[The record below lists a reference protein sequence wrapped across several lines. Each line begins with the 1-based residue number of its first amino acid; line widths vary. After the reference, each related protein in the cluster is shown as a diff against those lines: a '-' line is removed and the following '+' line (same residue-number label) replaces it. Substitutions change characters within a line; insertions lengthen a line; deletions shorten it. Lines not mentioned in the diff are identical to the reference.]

1 VAAEGAGFPAALLTV
16 RGIAFA
22 SERQEEWVAMKT
34 MKAVVFKGKDQVAL
48 EEVPKPTPRAGEAVI
63 RITTT
68 TICGTDVHIVRGEY
82 PVRAGLVLG
91 HEPVGVIEELGAGL
105 DDTYAVGQRV
115 IVGAITPCG
124 QCFYCLN
131 GVHSQCGGALGG
143 WRFGNT
149 INGAWAEYLLVPD
162 ARANLAPIPPELT
175 DEDVLLCPDIFSTG
189 LSGAESGNIRV
200 GDSVAVFAQGP
211 IGLCA
216 TLGAKLKGASLII
229 GIDSLGRRLDVARRF
244 GANVTLNINDGD
256 PVPEIKRLTEGRG
269 VDVAIE
275 ALGRQETFESALR
288 AIRPGGTLSSLGVYS
303 GKLVAPYEAFYAG
316 LGDQKIVTTLCP
328 GGKERMRR
336 LMAMIAT
343 HRADLSS
350 LVTHQIALDDIHDA
364 FELFSHQRD
373 GVLKVALYPDRARIA
388 HPRDAASVGE
398 RDEQC

>member
-1 VAAEGAGFPAALLTV
+1 
-16 RGIAFA
+16 
-22 SERQEEWVAMKT
+22 MKT
-34 MKAVVFKGKDQVAL
+34 MKAVVFKGKDQIAV
-48 EEVPKPTPRAGEAVI
+48 EEVPRPAPRAGEAVI

-82 PVRAGLVLG
+82 PVRPGLVLG
-91 HEPVGVIEELGAGL
+91 HEPVGIIEELGAGL
-105 DDTYAVGQRV
+105 EETYSVGQRV

-131 GVHSQCGGALGG
+131 GTHSQCGGALGG

-162 ARANLAPIPPELT
+162 ARANLALIPPELS

-189 LSGAESGNIRV
+189 LSGAESGQIKV
-200 GDSVAVFAQGP
+200 GDSVAIFAQGP

-216 TLGAKLKGASLII
+216 TIGAKLKGASLII
-229 GIDSLGRRLDVARRF
+229 GIDAVHRRLEVARRF
-244 GANVTLNINDGD
+244 GANVTLNTQDGD

-275 ALGRQETFESALR
+275 ALGRQETFENALR

-303 GKLVAPYEAFYAG
+303 GKLTAPYEAFYAG

-336 LMAMIAT
+336 LMAMIAN
-343 HRADLSS
+343 RRVDLTS
-350 LVTHQIALDDIHDA
+350 LVSHHFALDDIQEA
-364 FELFSHQRD
+364 FDLFSHQRD
-373 GVLKVALYPDRARIA
+373 GVLKVALYPDAARAVRST
-388 HPRDAASVGE
+388 AAVAVGAM
-398 RDEQC
+398 DEQC

>member
-1 VAAEGAGFPAALLTV
+1 
-16 RGIAFA
+16 
-22 SERQEEWVAMKT
+22 MKT
-34 MKAVVFKGKDQVAL
+34 MKAVVFKGNDRIAV
-48 EEVPKPTPRAGEAVI
+48 EEVPKPEPRAGEAVI

-82 PVRAGLVLG
+82 PVKPGLVLG
-91 HEPVGVIEELGAGL
+91 HEPVGVIDALGPGLEELY
-105 DDTYAVGQRV
+105 TIGQRV

-124 QCFYCLN
+124 QCFYCFN
-131 GVHSQCGGALGG
+131 GVHSQCGGGLGG

-162 ARANLAPIPPELT
+162 ARANLAPIPSNLT
-175 DEDVLLCPDIFSTG
+175 DEQVLLCPDIFSTG

-229 GIDSLGRRLDVARRF
+229 GIDSNNTRLAMARRL
-244 GANVTLNINDGD
+244 GANVTLNTKGVDLIA
-256 PVPEIKRLTEGRG
+256 EIKRLTDGRG

-275 ALGRQETFESALR
+275 ALGRQETFENALR

-336 LMAMIAT
+336 LMAMIE
-343 HRADLSS
+343 HRRVDLTP
-350 LVTHQIALDDIHDA
+350 LVTHRFALNDIEEA
-364 FELFSHQRD
+364 FDLFSHQRD
-373 GVLKVALYPDRARIA
+373 GVLKVAVYPQGLRAQTKNEA
-388 HPRDAASVGE
+388 VAVGAL
-398 RDEQC
+398 DEQC

>member
-1 VAAEGAGFPAALLTV
+1 
-16 RGIAFA
+16 
-22 SERQEEWVAMKT
+22 MNT
-34 MKAVVFKGKDQVAL
+34 MKAVVFKGKDRIGI

-82 PVRAGLVLG
+82 PVRPGLILG
-91 HEPVGVIEELGAGL
+91 HEPVGVIDALGAGL
-105 DDTYAVGQRV
+105 EALYTVGQRV

-131 GVHSQCGGALGG
+131 GAHSQCGGGIGG

-162 ARANLAPIPPELT
+162 ARANLAPIPDDLS
-175 DEDVLLCPDIFSTG
+175 DEAVVLCPDIFSTG

-200 GDSVAVFAQGP
+200 GDAVAIFAQGP

-216 TLGAKLKGASLII
+216 TAGARLKGASLII
-229 GIDSLGRRLDVARRF
+229 GIDSNADRLAVAGRL
-244 GANVTLNINDGD
+244 GANITLNTNDGD
-256 PVPEIKRLTEGRG
+256 PVPEIKRLTDGRG

-275 ALGRQETFESALR
+275 ALGRQETFENALR
-288 AIRPGGTLSSLGVYS
+288 SIRPGGILSSLGVYS

-336 LMAMIAT
+336 LMAMIET
-343 HRADLSS
+343 RRVDLSS
-350 LVTHQIALDDIHDA
+350 LVTHSFALDDIHEAYD
-364 FELFSHQRD
+364 LFSHQRD
-373 GVLKVALYPDRARIA
+373 GVLKVALYPDAARVKA
-388 HPRDAASVGE
+388 EREHVGVGAI
-398 RDEQC
+398 DEQC

>member
-1 VAAEGAGFPAALLTV
+1 
-16 RGIAFA
+16 
-22 SERQEEWVAMKT
+22 MNT
-34 MKAVVFKGKDQVAL
+34 MKAVVFKGKERIAV

-82 PVRAGLVLG
+82 PVRPGLILG
-91 HEPVGVIEELGAGL
+91 HEPVGVIDALGAGL
-105 DDTYAVGQRV
+105 DELYTIGQRV

-131 GVHSQCGGALGG
+131 GVHSQCGGGIGG

-162 ARANLAPIPPELT
+162 ARANLAPIPDELS
-175 DEDVLLCPDIFSTG
+175 DEAVVLCPDIFSTG

-200 GDSVAVFAQGP
+200 GDAVAIFAQGP

-216 TLGAKLKGASLII
+216 TAGAKLKGASLII
-229 GIDSLGRRLDVARRF
+229 GIDSNADRLAVAGRL
-244 GANVTLNINDGD
+244 GANITLNTNDGD

-275 ALGRQETFESALR
+275 ALGRQETFENALR
-288 AIRPGGTLSSLGVYS
+288 SIRPGGILSSLGVYS

-336 LMAMIAT
+336 LMAMIE
-343 HRADLSS
+343 HRRVDLSS
-350 LVTHQIALDDIHDA
+350 LVTHRFALDDIHEAYD
-364 FELFSHQRD
+364 LFSHQRD
-373 GVLKVALYPDRARIA
+373 GVLKVALYPDAARARA
-388 HPRDAASVGE
+388 GCEHVGVGAM
-398 RDEQC
+398 DEQC